1 MCVLLLRGGATAQR
15 GHWSTDQLTCLRLI
29 RVLSRAFACRRVF
42 CAATCVWS
50 SMCREP
56 LLHCTDKPSA
66 DSAGEDDS
74 TIAEGIALIQEHK
87 ALLDDLAQKNGDGV
101 AASSRV

>member
-1 MCVLLLRGGATAQR
+1 
-15 GHWSTDQLTCLRLI
+15 
-29 RVLSRAFACRRVF
+29 
-42 CAATCVWS
+42 
-50 SMCREP
+50 MCREP